1 MNEIKGEIRAHVDV
15 AAYYLSQEN
24 HTYDKLCWMLAQ
36 RQLHAFRDPRYN
48 QEDRIKEKAAEIF
61 FSGTNSDVLVY
72 LIAELDILIK
82 LGKV

>member
-36 RQLHAFRDPRYN
+36 RQLHALRDPRYN

-61 FSGTNSDVLVY
+61 FFGPEYDVLCY
-72 LIAELDILIK
+72 LISELDILIK